1 MDNSSEILKK
11 YKSTFKKKE
20 EPKEEMI
27 TDTEKRRL
35 EKLAKER
42 DSLLRKYYKKWII
55 CLLNQN
61 HQQKSETQS

>member
-42 DSLLRKYYKKWII
+42 DSLLRKYYKK
-55 CLLNQN
+55 
-61 HQQKSETQS
+61 

>member
-1 MDNSSEILKK
+1 LFTGDGDMDNSSEILKK

-42 DSLLRKYYKKWII
+42 DSLLRKYYKK
-55 CLLNQN
+55 
-61 HQQKSETQS
+61 